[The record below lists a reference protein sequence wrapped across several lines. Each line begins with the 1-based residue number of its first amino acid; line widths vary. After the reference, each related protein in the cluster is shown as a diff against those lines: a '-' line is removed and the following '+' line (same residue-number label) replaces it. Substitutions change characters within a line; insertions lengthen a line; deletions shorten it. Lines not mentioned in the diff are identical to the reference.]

1 MREVSDKGVRVTRGE
16 EALTG
21 EPVGEEI
28 LGPSRAQRPQML
40 SVWWSLALL
49 VSDIVLFV
57 LSSYVSI
64 GIAHHAWTVHWA
76 LHFFVPTS
84 LIFIAIWIAIFERF
98 GLYKRSFALSTKDEV
113 YYTAAALTAGMLP
126 LLVAFTLFP
135 SISTSRLSLVL
146 SLVFSF
152 ASVSVSRAFF
162 HYLRKR
168 RQARLKQRIA
178 IVGTR
183 HRINA
188 VLGSLDLPE
197 SAEIERYEIESMEAT
212 LEDVVSPFGLRTSP
226 LRIPWFNAARV
237 AACSRIILTEMLP
250 PQLLPRLITEAGKF
264 AISMEFAMPRL
275 ISHGY
280 SLKLR
285 ADGYQALLVP
295 SPLRACTPTAL
306 LAKRLF
312 DVAVATTALTVFAP
326 IILLVA
332 LAIWLEDRGP
342 VFYKQG
348 RVGRN
353 GVLFDMLKF
362 RSMRVNAEEATGPT
376 WVRAQDDRVTRVG
389 RIIRKYSIDE
399 VPQLINVLRGEMSIV
414 GPRPERP
421 VFVDEFRRLLQR
433 YDERHLVR
441 PGITG
446 WSQIHM
452 RRQLEMTDISEKL
465 RLDLFYLENWSLSLD
480 LSLLIKTAFEFLFQ
494 NAR

>member
-1 MREVSDKGVRVTRGE
+1 MREVSDNSARVTRGE
-16 EALTG
+16 EAVTR
-21 EPVGEEI
+21 EAQGEEL
-28 LGPSRAQRPQML
+28 LGVAKAQRPQML

-49 VSDIVLFV
+49 VSDVVLFV

-64 GIAHHAWTVHWA
+64 ALVHHYWSIHYTWGIFWR
-76 LHFFVPTS
+76 TS
-84 LIFIAIWIAIFERF
+84 LVFIAIWLAIFERF

-113 YYTAAALTAGMLP
+113 YYTAAALTVGMLP
-126 LLVAFTLFP
+126 LLVAFTVYP
-135 SISTSRLSLVL
+135 RISTSRLMLVL
-146 SLVFSF
+146 SLVISF
-152 ASVSVSRAFF
+152 GSVSLARAFF
-162 HYLRKR
+162 HYLRKKVR
-168 RQARLKQRIA
+168 ARLRQRIA
-178 IVGTR
+178 IVGR
-183 HRINA
+183 PERITA
-188 VLGSLDLPE
+188 VLRSLDLPE
-197 SAEIERYEIESMEAT
+197 HAEVERYEIDSMEAT

-237 AACSRIILTEMLP
+237 GACSRVILTEMLP
-250 PQLLPRLITEAGKF
+250 PQCMPRIITEAGKLG
-264 AISMEFAMPRL
+264 ITMEFAMPRL
-275 ISHGY
+275 VSHGY

-312 DVAVATTALTVFAP
+312 DFTVASAALTAFAP
-326 IILLVA
+326 IFVASAVA
-332 LAIWLEDRGP
+332 LWLEDHGP
-342 VFYKQG
+342 IFYKQS

-353 GVLFDMLKF
+353 GVIFDMLKF
-362 RSMRVNAEEATGPT
+362 RSMRVDAEASTGPT
-376 WVRAQDDRVTRVG
+376 WVREEDERITRVG
-389 RIIRKYSIDE
+389 RILRRYSLDE
-399 VPQLINVLRGEMSIV
+399 LPQLLNVLRGEMSIV

-452 RRQLEMTDISEKL
+452 RRQLEMSDISEKL